1 MVQEVT
7 ACGLDNTDWSD
18 YMDILDTGTAA
29 QKENWTAWWFHYMD
43 YHREHPFCAQTP
55 DCPDDD
61 PFGNH

>member
-1 MVQEVT
+1 
-7 ACGLDNTDWSD
+7 
-18 YMDILDTGTAA
+18 MDILENGTEAE
-29 QKENWTAWWFHYMD
+29 KENWTAWWFHYMD